1 MIKNAPMPRIM
12 FKQVSIMVLI
22 GFFLI
27 GCSPSTEAKYREEL
41 SQNSQENGQKLPIEA
56 QIKLGEETIELEVAK
71 TPEQQQMGLMY
82 RQSLEKNRGMI
93 FLFEQLRPVKFW
105 MKNVKISLD
114 MIFLTNGTVKAVLIN
129 VPPCSVDPCPTYGP
143 ENLVNQVIELR
154 GGRAEELGIKP
165 GDKLKI
171 EFREN

>member
-1 MIKNAPMPRIM
+1 M
-12 FKQVSIMVLI
+12 FKKISSILLI
-22 GFFLI
+22 SIFLM
-27 GCSPSTEAKYREEL
+27 GCSPSTQAKYPKDVT
-41 SQNSQENGQKLPIEA
+41 QDITENGQQLPITA
-56 QIKLGEETIELEVAK
+56 TVTIKETLIELEVAK
-71 TPEQQQMGLMY
+71 TSEQKQIGLMY
-82 RQSLEKNRGMI
+82 RKSLDKNRGMI
-93 FLFEQLRPVKFW
+93 FLFEQLRPVNFW
-105 MKNVKISLD
+105 MKNVNISLD
-114 MIFLTNGTVKAVLIN
+114 MIFLVNGRVRAVLSN

>member
-1 MIKNAPMPRIM
+1 MLKT
-12 FKQVSIMVLI
+12 VSIMILL
-22 GFFLI
+22 GLFLM
-27 GCSPSTEAKYREEL
+27 GCSPSTQAKYKEEI
-41 SQNSQENGQKLPIEA
+41 SQDHHHQENGQKLPIEA
-56 QIKLGEETIELEVAK
+56 QIHLGEETIELEVAK
-71 TPEQQQMGLMY
+71 TPEQQQIGLMY
-82 RQSLEKNRGMI
+82 RQSLDKNRGMI
-93 FLFEQLRPVKFW
+93 FLFDQLRPVKFW

-114 MIFLTNGTVKAVLIN
+114 MIFLANGTVKEVLIN

-171 EFREN
+171 EFQEH